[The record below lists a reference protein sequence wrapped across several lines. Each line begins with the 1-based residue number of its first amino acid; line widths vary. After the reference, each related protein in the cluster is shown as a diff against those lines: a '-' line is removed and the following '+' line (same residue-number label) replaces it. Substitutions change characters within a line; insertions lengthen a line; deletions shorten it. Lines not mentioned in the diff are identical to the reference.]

1 MDVKVIG
8 KELLGCIDLAKVSD
22 IIVDEIVVAEIN
34 KVVADSSNKFDDA
47 AAGILLPILVPQLK
61 ALIASEIA
69 KLKA

>member
-8 KELLGCIDLAKVSD
+8 KELLGCIDLNKAAN

-47 AAGILLPILVPQLK
+47 AAGMLLPILVPQLK
-61 ALIASEIA
+61 EAIA
-69 KLKA
+69 KAIAKI